1 MFKKIYIVSDC
12 DDGHLV
18 NGNSLSVE
26 QGSINMIG
34 PIIRIV
40 LNDDGKIIIQ
50 AGNYELLSIDTD
62 CGDFV
67 IDLPNCHFNKIKLKS
82 DCGDM
87 KINTN
92 YNQISFDTD
101 CGEYEN
107 LNLHNKGLKPTPPIG
122 NKMVK
127 KVKSLISDIGLPLK
141 NKKDRYY

>member
-40 LNDDGKIIIQ
+40 LNDDGKIIIP
-50 AGNYELLSIDTD
+50 AGNYDLLSIDTD

-67 IDLPNCHFNKIKLKS
+67 IDLPNCYFESIELKS
-82 DCGDM
+82 DSE
-87 KINTN
+87 I
-92 YNQISFDTD
+92 
-101 CGEYEN
+101 
-107 LNLHNKGLKPTPPIG
+107 
-122 NKMVK
+122 
-127 KVKSLISDIGLPLK
+127 
-141 NKKDRYY
+141 

>member
-40 LNDDGKIIIQ
+40 LKDDGKIIIP
-50 AGNYELLSIDTD
+50 AGNYDLLSI
-62 CGDFV
+62 
-67 IDLPNCHFNKIKLKS
+67 
-82 DCGDM
+82 
-87 KINTN
+87 
-92 YNQISFDTD
+92 DTD

-141 NKKDRYY
+141 NKKDRYN